1 MQQNKNKK
9 QKQNE
14 TAIMGKRQ
22 IKQAVRGKKK
32 KIEAWL
38 KKSLCDWKSQHSLVG
53 SNYHEIDVCQALQRA
68 RNVSCLLFL
77 ENNYVNFVVKYISS
91 P

>member
-32 KIEAWL
+32 SRNLTEKI
-38 KKSLCDWKSQHSLVG
+38 
-53 SNYHEIDVCQALQRA
+53 
-68 RNVSCLLFL
+68 
-77 ENNYVNFVVKYISS
+77 FV
-91 P
+91 